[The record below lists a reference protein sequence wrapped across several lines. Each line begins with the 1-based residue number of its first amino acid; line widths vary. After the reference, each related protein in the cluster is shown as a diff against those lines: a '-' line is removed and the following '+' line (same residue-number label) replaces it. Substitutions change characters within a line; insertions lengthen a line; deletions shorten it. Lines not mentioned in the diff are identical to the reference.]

1 LKPEISASWFRV
13 RVHSRKTDLIMVDLH
28 HKGTNKDVA
37 VLESEMN
44 DFKLSPHDEKLT
56 SSIDSD
62 NYIYTWD
69 GDVGEYSY

>member
-1 LKPEISASWFRV
+1 
-13 RVHSRKTDLIMVDLH
+13 MVDLH

-69 GDVGEYSY
+69 GDVGEYNY